1 MNRRQ
6 YGFTALEALLILIIV
21 GLVALIGY
29 KVYNTKQVADKSA
42 NSAVSVIENTPVAE
56 SNIPST
62 INTADDLTKAEK
74 VLDDYDSSQTDNSD
88 LTKLESELSAF

>member
-21 GLVALIGY
+21 GLVAFIGY
-29 KVYNTKQVADKSA
+29 KVYNTKQATDKSA
-42 NSAVSVIENTPVAE
+42 NSAASVIENTPVAE
-56 SNIPST
+56 SNIPSS
-62 INTADDLTKAEK
+62 INTTDDLTKAEK